1 MGKFLRLINGVP
13 RMEEESSLGA
23 IQEGTL
29 RVVASSPGSGEIV
42 GPIAA
47 NTSIT
52 LPNSIEYTD
61 ADLNIFFDG
70 QKLIPTLDYTYVGTA
85 PRTQVQFTFELLV
98 GDLLF
103 FEKER

>member
-13 RMEEESSLGA
+13 KMVEESA
-23 IQEGTL
+23 AQPIQEGTL
-29 RVVASSPGSGEIV
+29 RVVASSPGTGEIV

-52 LPNSIEYTD
+52 VPNSIEYTD
-61 ADLNIFFDG
+61 AELNIFFEG
-70 QKLIPTLDYTYVGTA
+70 QKLIPALDYTYVGSA